1 VTPPQRW
8 PGVLAGRV
16 FSVLVGV
23 AALICGVRAIVD
35 EFPVAASPAR
45 AVFSPELKAQVRAV
59 RVRLPP
65 GASVLYVPARQESW
79 FSRLWQ
85 RALYPDFRT
94 IVVQPW
100 DRTRLPE
107 WRAKYRA
114 RFAISAGDPPQDLGF
129 VWKIDLGVVP
139 GLQGTTW
146 FGELAP

>member
-1 VTPPQRW
+1 VTAPPRW

-16 FSVLVGV
+16 FSVLVAV
-23 AALICGVRAIVD
+23 AALFCGVSAIVK

-45 AVFSPELKAQVRAV
+45 SVFSPELRAQVRAV
-59 RVRLPP
+59 KARLPP
-65 GASVLYVPARQESW
+65 GASVLYVPARQEAW

-100 DRTRLPE
+100 DISKLPA
-107 WRAKYRA
+107 WRAKYGA
-114 RFAISAGDPPQDLGF
+114 RFAITAGNPPHDIAF

>member
-1 VTPPQRW
+1 VTPPPRW
-8 PGVLAGRV
+8 PGVLTGRV
-16 FSVLVGV
+16 FSVLVAV
-23 AALICGVRAIVD
+23 AALFCGVSAIVK

-45 AVFSPELKAQVRAV
+45 SVFSPELKAQVRAV
-59 RVRLPP
+59 KARLPP
-65 GASVLYVPARQESW
+65 GASVLYVPARQEAW

-100 DRTRLPE
+100 DKPRLAE
-107 WRAKYRA
+107 VRAKYGA
-114 RFAISAGDPPQDLGF
+114 RFAISAGTPPEDLGF
-129 VWKIDLGVVP
+129 LWKIDLGVAP